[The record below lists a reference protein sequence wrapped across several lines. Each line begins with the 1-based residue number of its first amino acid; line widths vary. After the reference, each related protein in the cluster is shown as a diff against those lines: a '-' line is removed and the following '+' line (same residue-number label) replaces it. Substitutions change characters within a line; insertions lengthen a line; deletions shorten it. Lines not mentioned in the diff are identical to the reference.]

1 MDALILSCGT
11 GGGHN
16 SAARAIR
23 EECISRGW
31 SAVLLNPYT
40 LCGTNT
46 AGMIDRTYVRLVQRF
61 PEGFGFIYQLGELYR
76 RLPFHSPVYFF
87 NGKAANC
94 MNEYLK
100 DKKFDI
106 VITTHLFP
114 GEIMARLK
122 QSGADI
128 PPTIYVATDYT
139 CIPFTEDTD
148 CDAYVIPAK
157 ELVKDF
163 VKRGI
168 PEDLIYPLGIP
179 VQKPF
184 RKPIACSKAKAILGL
199 EKNIDYLLVSGGSI
213 GAGKLSSIVKKLRAL
228 CGKHERLIVICG
240 SNENLFRKLQKKYGN
255 DIRILQSTERM
266 AEYICAS
273 KIYFTKPGGLSSTEA
288 AVLGTALVHLPPIPG
303 CETKNI
309 KFFTEQGMSIR
320 LRNSKSGVRHTISF
334 LSDVARQNNM
344 QFRQQKVICASA
356 AEAICNLAQ
365 HMVSDRMNTERK

>member
-31 SAVLLNPYT
+31 SAELLNPYT

-46 AGMIDRTYVRLVQRF
+46 AGMIDKTYVRLVQRF

-76 RLPFHSPVYFF
+76 RLPFHSPVYFL
-87 NGKAANC
+87 NKKVANC

-100 DKKFDI
+100 DKRFDI

-128 PPTIYVATDYT
+128 PPIIYVATDYT

-168 PEDLIYPLGIP
+168 PEDRIYPLGIP
-179 VQKPF
+179 VQKSF
-184 RKPIACSKAKAILGL
+184 RKPITCSKAKAILGL
-199 EKNIDYLLVSGGSI
+199 EKDIDYLLVAGGSI
-213 GAGKLSSIVKKLRAL
+213 GVGKLSSIVKKLRVL
-228 CGKHERLIVICG
+228 CGRRERLIVICG
-240 SNENLFRKLQKKYGN
+240 SNEKLFKKLQKKYGN

-273 KIYFTKPGGLSSTEA
+273 KMYFTKPGGLSSTEA
-288 AVLGTALVHLPPIPG
+288 AVMGTALVHLPPIPG
-303 CETKNI
+303 CESKNMN
-309 KFFTEQGMSIR
+309 FFTEQGMSIR
-320 LRNSKSGVRHTISF
+320 LRNSKSGVRHTIS
-334 LSDVARQNNM
+334 LLNDVEKQNHM
-344 QFRQQKVICASA
+344 QFRQQKVICANA

-365 HMVSDRMNTERK
+365 HMISERMNTERV